1 MTPLLSTFAVNE
13 TEMILRKSMRLN
25 AEKKKLTLYHLRCS
39 ASPEQ
44 NYLIAEK
51 EVHCYKQG

>member
-1 MTPLLSTFAVNE
+1 MTPRLFTFAVNE

-25 AEKKKLTLYHLRCS
+25 AEKKLTLYHLRRS

-44 NYLIAEK
+44 NDLIAEK

>member
-1 MTPLLSTFAVNE
+1 MTPRLFTFAVNE

-25 AEKKKLTLYHLRCS
+25 AEKKLALYHLRSS

-44 NYLIAEK
+44 NDLIAEK

>member
-1 MTPLLSTFAVNE
+1 MTPRLLTFVVNE
-13 TEMILRKSMRLN
+13 TEKILRQSMRLN
-25 AEKKKLTLYHLRCS
+25 AEKKLTLYHLRCT

-44 NYLIAEK
+44 NDLIAEK

>member
-1 MTPLLSTFAVNE
+1 
-13 TEMILRKSMRLN
+13 MRLN

>member
-1 MTPLLSTFAVNE
+1 MKLKWSWESLWDLTL
-13 TEMILRKSMRLN
+13 
-25 AEKKKLTLYHLRCS
+25 KKKLTLYHLRRS

-44 NYLIAEK
+44 NDLIAEK